1 MQNVRS
7 KSTTPAVYRGAGCVR
22 RTPGGPG
29 AFGMPA
35 SAVAG
40 AAAAPQ
46 LRLVPGRIALFV
58 AVLAVVALLMV
69 PRFVSTVSSVS
80 EPQVH
85 VVESGETLWGVAAE
99 FGGDGDPRAYVHDL
113 LELNRLSSP
122 QVFPGQKLI
131 LP

>member
-1 MQNVRS
+1 M
-7 KSTTPAVYRGAGCVR
+7 PAGSC
-22 RTPGGPG
+22 

-35 SAVAG
+35 AAGAG
-40 AAAAPQ
+40 AASAPQ

-58 AVLAVVALLMV
+58 AVLSLVAFLLV
-69 PRFVSTVSSVS
+69 PRMMSTVSSVS
-80 EPQVH
+80 APQVH
-85 VVESGETLWGVAAE
+85 VVESGETLWGVAGE
-99 FGGDGDPRAYVHDL
+99 FGGDEDPRAYVHDL

>member
-7 KSTTPAVYRGAGCVR
+7 KSTTPAVYGPAGPTR
-22 RTPGGPG
+22 RMPAGSG
-29 AFGMPA
+29 AFRMPA
-35 SAVAG
+35 TAGGVA
-40 AAAAPQ
+40 APAPQ

-58 AVLAVVALLMV
+58 AVVTVVALLLV
-69 PRFVSTVSSVS
+69 PRLMSTVSSVS

-85 VVESGETLWGVAAE
+85 VVEAGETLWGVAGE
-99 FGGDGDPRAYVHDL
+99 FGGDEDPRAYVHDL
-113 LELNRLSSP
+113 LEVNRLSSP